1 MCCGQKRSA
10 LKTGGDAQQADLNL
24 HYFGYSPINVRGP
37 VTGQLYQFS
46 KLQPVQA
53 VDARDAASI
62 LRTRLFGRAR

>member
-1 MCCGQKRSA
+1 LR
-10 LKTGGDAQQADLNL
+10 TGGEAQQAGLNL
-24 HYFGYSPINVRGP
+24 HYLGYSPMNVRGP

-53 VDARDAASI
+53 VDARDVASI

>member
-10 LKTGGDAQQADLNL
+10 LRAAGKVQQTDLNL
-24 HYFGYSPINVRGP
+24 HYFGYSTMNVRGP

-46 KLQPVQA
+46 KLQPVQP
-53 VDARDAASI
+53 VDARDAVSI

>member
-10 LKTGGDAQQADLNL
+10 LRTGGDAQQADLKL
-24 HYFGYSPINVRGP
+24 HYLGHSPMNVRGP

-46 KLQPVQA
+46 KFQQVQP

>member
-10 LKTGGDAQQADLNL
+10 LKAAGKAQQADLNL
-24 HYFGYSPINVRGP
+24 HYFGYSTMNVRGP

-46 KLQPVQA
+46 KVQPVQP
-53 VDARDAASI
+53 VDARDAVSI

>member
-10 LKTGGDAQQADLNL
+10 LRAAGNAQQADLNL
-24 HYFGYSPINVRGP
+24 HYFGYSPMNVRGP

-46 KLQPVQA
+46 KLQPVQP

>member
-1 MCCGQKRSA
+1 MCCGQEQSPLR
-10 LKTGGDAQQADLNL
+10 TGGEPQQAELSL
-24 HYFGYSPINVRGP
+24 HYFGYSPMNIRGP

>member
-10 LKTGGDAQQADLNL
+10 LRTGGDAQQAGLNL
-24 HYFGYSPINVRGP
+24 HYLGHSPVNVRGAA
-37 VTGQLYQFS
+37 TGQLYQFS
-46 KLQPVQA
+46 KLQPVQP